1 MIEKRD
7 LVFSVHSFRSLSGL
21 HVFDPMR
28 HQFCLPLILLL
39 CSLSLPEAYAQQAAP
54 EGLAPIAA
62 LQVGL
67 FDTIQHVEHSIV
79 TVAVFQSTPEFPVS
93 AETDPFAAMFSGQ
106 IPAAVPARLGTG
118 VILREDPATGMR
130 SVLTCA
136 HLLEPAFRK
145 QTPPIEAH
153 IFISCGPQQTATGRI
168 VALDG
173 RSNLAVLQCS
183 LPVQQDHQTALNIAE
198 KSTKGE
204 LILAFGDPRSIAEQG
219 DCSVGLGMISALRR
233 NVASPFV
240 EQSPDPLASLGIW
253 MRVDE
258 QSTSNLSG
266 GGIFNLRGEL
276 TGISTALPAVTGP
289 YPAAGF
295 AIPCT
300 GPMRRVIQELL
311 QGYEVS
317 YGFLGIQPAPLSPM
331 QRNPASGGSGNLEFS
346 PASLSGITVQQVTK
360 NSPAERA
367 GLIPNDLIL
376 AVNGN
381 SLAPGDN
388 LDRELALLGAGTEVE
403 VSFYRPA
410 TKELLKPKVRLSKWP
425 ISPDIPS
432 ISTASRQP
440 PWRGA
445 SLDYPS
451 AGLEFSHE
459 HFLPEIP
466 QGVLIRHVLSG
477 SPAARAGLKGGE
489 FIAKVGEQPVETPD
503 EFEQALKYW
512 SQKVPVT
519 LSDGREVLVEE
530 SPPAIR

>member
-1 MIEKRD
+1 MHHR
-7 LVFSVHSFRSLSGL
+7 L
-21 HVFDPMR
+21 
-28 HQFCLPLILLL
+28 CLPLILLL
-39 CSLSLPEAYAQQAAP
+39 CSLSLHTARAQQPAP
-54 EGLAPIAA
+54 DWPAPIEV

-67 FDTIQHVEHSIV
+67 IDTIQQVEHSVV
-79 TVAVFQSTPEFPVS
+79 TVAVFQSTPEFPVT

-106 IPAAVPARLGTG
+106 VPAPVPARLGTG
-118 VILREDPATGMR
+118 VILREDAETGTQW
-130 SVLTCA
+130 VLTCA
-136 HLLEPAFRK
+136 HLLEPTFRT
-145 QTPPIEAH
+145 QTPSIETH
-153 IFISCGPQQTATGRI
+153 LFITRGPQQIALGRI

-173 RSNLAVLQCS
+173 RSDLAVLQCS
-183 LPVQQDHQTALNIAE
+183 LPVQQDRSLILNLAE

-204 LILAFGDPRSIAEQG
+204 LILAFGDPRGIAEQG
-219 DCSVGLGMISALRR
+219 DGSVGLGMISALRR
-233 NVASPFV
+233 DAASPFV
-240 EQSPDPLASLGIW
+240 DQSINLVTTDPLASLGVL

-276 TGISTALPAVTGP
+276 IGISTALPAVAGP
-289 YPAAGF
+289 FPAAGF

-300 GPMRRVIQELL
+300 GSMRRVIQELL
-311 QGYEVS
+311 QGYEVN
-317 YGFLGIQPAPLSPM
+317 YGLLGIQPAPPSTL
-331 QRNPASGGSGNLEFS
+331 QRTPEPVASGS
-346 PASLSGITVQQVTK
+346 PKSSPVPGLGMIVQQVTK

-367 GLIPNDLIL
+367 GFIPNDRIQ
-376 AVNGN
+376 AVNGRP
-381 SLAPGDN
+381 LAPGHDLN
-388 LDRELALLGAGTEVE
+388 RELALLGAGTEVE
-403 VSFYRPA
+403 ISFYRPA
-410 TKELLKPKVRLSKWP
+410 TKEFLKSKVRLGKWP
-425 ISPDIPS
+425 ISYAIPS

-451 AGLEFSHE
+451 AGLEFSRE

-466 QGVLIRHVLSG
+466 HGVLIRTVQAG
-477 SPAARAGLKGGE
+477 SPAAHAGLKAGE

-530 SPPAIR
+530 APPATR